1 MISPR
6 LRCLP
11 SIARIALPIL
21 LLSAAGCAR
30 RSPESADAATV
41 ATTVAAPTA
50 IAKFRAEK
58 DAFMRDSPQSPFKA
72 EPPVPFAPL
81 KYFPS
86 DSSWV
91 FQSRLSLYPEMKPVV
106 ILDTKGSRRDGVL
119 FGYLEFTRDGAVRKL
134 NVYRMTGPIRG
145 IYHYAIWFTDRT
157 TGDSTY
163 EVGRYLD
170 FQKDEDPAH
179 VYTIDFNLAYNPYCA
194 YSPAYACPIP
204 RVEDRLELAV
214 TAGEKKWHED
224 GSKK

>member
-1 MISPR
+1 MASWCSR
-6 LRCLP
+6 LSRCAVRIVLP
-11 SIARIALPIL
+11 AL
-21 LLSAAGCAR
+21 LLLFLDAGCTR
-30 RSPESADAATV
+30 KAATAEPSARALADV
-41 ATTVAAPTA
+41 T
-50 IAKFRAEK
+50 KFRAEK

-72 EPPVPFAPL
+72 TPPVAFAPL
-81 KYFPS
+81 KYFPP
-86 DSSWV
+86 DASWV
-91 FQSRLSLYPEMKPVV
+91 FQSRLNVDPQLKPVV
-106 ILDTKGSRRDGVL
+106 IRDTKGSRRDGVL

-157 TGDSTY
+157 TGGSTY

-179 VYTIDFNLAYNPYCA
+179 MYTIDFNLAYNPYCA

-214 TAGEKKWHED
+214 TAGEKKWH
-224 GSKK
+224 